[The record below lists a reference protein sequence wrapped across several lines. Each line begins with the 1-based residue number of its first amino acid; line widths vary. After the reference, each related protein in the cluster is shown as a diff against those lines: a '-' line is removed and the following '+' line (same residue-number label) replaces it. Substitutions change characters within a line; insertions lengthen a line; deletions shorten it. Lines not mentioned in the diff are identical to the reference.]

1 MCCTRFLGLQ
11 GYTLWKGAF
20 THTSFSLSSIH
31 SSRKEKEGHK
41 TYKKYAQL
49 LCHCVALSSLP
60 IVFRWQG
67 AKFQTKPSRWKTFE
81 IMRKV
86 AYETSSIVFN
96 LYDNQLYFR
105 LACMLK
111 LLERHSI
118 NLLRS
123 KFSSPL
129 FDSCQNYLRE

>member
-1 MCCTRFLGLQ
+1 MRNCCATV
-11 GYTLWKGAF
+11 
-20 THTSFSLSSIH
+20 H
-31 SSRKEKEGHK
+31 
-41 TYKKYAQL
+41 
-49 LCHCVALSSLP
+49 VVLSSLP

-67 AKFQTKPSRWKTFE
+67 AKFQTKPSHWKTFE

-129 FDSCQNYLRE
+129 FDSCQNYLRDKIIDEFEETPEVWWS